1 NFKIEL
7 NPYVYEYSTIDATND
22 MINLG
27 GPNNDYF
34 KLVDFSAKY
43 DPVPTMLNQDHT
55 ALVRGFMGQTSAFKK
70 EYIKKNITILAMN
83 EGTDIVKYIHGNYGR
98 GTFTFYAGHDPEDY
112 QHAVGDPP
120 TDLDLFKNSPGYRLI
135 LNNVL
140 FPAAKKKK
148 LKT

>member
-1 NFKIEL
+1 L
-7 NPYVYEYSTIDATND
+7 ADAD
-22 MINLG
+22 
-27 GPNNDYF
+27 NDYF

-43 DPVPTMLNQDHT
+43 DPVPTMLNQNHT

-70 EYIKKNITILAMN
+70 EYIKKNITILGMN

-120 TDLDLFKNSPGYRLI
+120 TDLDLH
-135 LNNVL
+135 
-140 FPAAKKKK
+140 
-148 LKT
+148 LKAHRGTD